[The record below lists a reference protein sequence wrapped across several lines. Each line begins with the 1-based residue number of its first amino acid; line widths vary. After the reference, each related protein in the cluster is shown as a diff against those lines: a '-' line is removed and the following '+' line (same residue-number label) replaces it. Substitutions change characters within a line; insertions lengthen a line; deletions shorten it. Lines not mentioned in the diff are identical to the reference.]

1 MSYSHQQFSKTL
13 SAKTRR
19 LSNISSA
26 TVSFLSPLTWTLLRS
41 GSSLPASN
49 GMFSFIW
56 SRRGILQKKDFS
68 SVFTIGSVFTCAI
81 LGLTSDLR
89 FLFLFLSLQVQLHF
103 KKEIIP
109 KTDPPPHPKGDF
121 HYPQFFSLSPLRK
134 LRISLSPPNVH
145 YPPHQFTIFTIPPPT
160 QSRFSLSPPQSK
172 VHFHYPPQNKFS
184 VPPHFP
190 LILIGLG
197 ASWVQKS

>member
-26 TVSFLSPLTWTLLRS
+26 TLSFHSPLTWTLLRS

-49 GMFSFIW
+49 EMFSLKS
-56 SRRGILQKKDFS
+56 SRRGILQKKKDFS

-109 KTDPPPHPKGDF
+109 KTDTPPPK
-121 HYPQFFSLSPLRK
+121 R
-134 LRISLSPPNVH
+134 
-145 YPPHQFTIFTIPPPT
+145 
-160 QSRFSLSPPQSK
+160 RFSLSPIFFIIPTANYGYR
-172 VHFHYPPQNKFS
+172 FFFYPARDFWLFFTRLTRLQLPGYFRA
-184 VPPHFP
+184 
-190 LILIGLG
+190 G
-197 ASWVQKS
+197 